1 MEFLKI
7 NFPRVPS
14 TADYGIFK
22 EMTQYGKE
30 LVNLHLLRSDKLN
43 TPVAKFQGGGNGF
56 VEKVKYDES
65 KERVYINKNNYFEN
79 VPKDVWEYQIGGYQ
93 VCDKWLKSRK
103 GRKLSLDEIEQ
114 YCKITTAIK
123 ETILLQKQID
133 SIYPELEKSVIS

>member
-65 KERVYINKNNYFEN
+65 KERVIHK
-79 VPKDVWEYQIGGYQ
+79 
-93 VCDKWLKSRK
+93 
-103 GRKLSLDEIEQ
+103 
-114 YCKITTAIK
+114 
-123 ETILLQKQID
+123 QKQ
-133 SIYPELEKSVIS
+133 LL